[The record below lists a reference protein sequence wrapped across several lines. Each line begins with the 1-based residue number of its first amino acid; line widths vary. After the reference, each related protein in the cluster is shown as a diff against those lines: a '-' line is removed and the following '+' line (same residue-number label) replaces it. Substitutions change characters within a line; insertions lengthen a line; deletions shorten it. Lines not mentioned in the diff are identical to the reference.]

1 MELLLMQWNSKYDNV
16 ILKTTETMSQ
26 NSQPL
31 GVITI
36 HFEGTFTV
44 NVTRDKVWSFIT
56 DPSKIASCLPDL
68 EKMEAADKTH
78 FQAVFKI
85 GISFI
90 KSSFNFQI
98 EFAEMNSPTKV
109 TIKARGKGTGSTVD
123 LTATMELSD
132 SGGDATQMAWK
143 VDAMVGG
150 TIAGVG
156 SRLIGSTAEKKTAQF
171 FECLKGL
178 IES

>member
-1 MELLLMQWNSKYDNV
+1 MV
-16 ILKTTETMSQ
+16 
-26 NSQPL
+26 P
-31 GVITI
+31 I
-36 HFEGTFTV
+36 HFEGTFTI
-44 NVTRDKVWSFIT
+44 NANRDKVWSYVT
-56 DPSKIASCLPDL
+56 DPNKIANCLPDL
-68 EKMEAADKTH
+68 EKMETVDKTH

-90 KSSFNFQI
+90 KSSFNFHI
-98 EFAEMNSPTKV
+98 EFAEMNSPMKA
-109 TIKARGKGTGSTVD
+109 TIKARGKGTGSIVD
-123 LTATMELSD
+123 LTATMELSEAP
-132 SGGDATQMAWK
+132 GGGTQMAWK
-143 VDAMVGG
+143 ADAMVGG

>member
-1 MELLLMQWNSKYDNV
+1 M
-16 ILKTTETMSQ
+16 
-26 NSQPL
+26 
-31 GVITI
+31 
-36 HFEGTFTV
+36 HFEGTFTI
-44 NVTRDKVWSFIT
+44 NATRDKVWTYIT
-56 DPSKIASCLPDL
+56 DPNKTANCLPDL
-68 EKMEAADKTH
+68 EKMEAVDQTH

-98 EFAEMNSPTKV
+98 EFSEMNSQTKA
-109 TIKARGKGTGSTVD
+109 TIKARGKGTGSVVD

-132 SGGDATQMAWK
+132 STSGATQMSWK
-143 VDAMVGG
+143 ADAMVGG

-171 FECLKGL
+171 FECLKSL